1 MKKYCAKILTMIAV
15 LVLFLPME
23 VSAENGEGLKV
34 DGSGQITLV
43 SSYASEEDISSMSF
57 SLYVKAAA
65 SDKVEFRF
73 NESNG
78 KIREFRYDKESG
90 KLSVYIAGT
99 EALMKDG
106 AQSLNIGSVQV
117 LNGNGGAAAAT
128 VSVAA
133 GSLMYVDGDALK
145 WMGELE
151 PQETVQINSSG
162 TQPTPPPTAPPTTA
176 PPTQTPT
183 APPTQAPAPLPQEP
197 DNNSPQQPG
206 ATPTPQPT
214 ASPTPQPTRAPQ
226 AVQTPWPVRPSQ
238 PGTTASPSPSPEPT
252 QTPEPSG
259 ASQESDSSESMVPV
273 VGEPGDGHEAGE
285 SGGIDWV
292 FVIAIGAMALFVIVA
307 VMAVVV
313 LKKKPGFDGGNN
325 DF

>member
-1 MKKYCAKILTMIAV
+1 MKKYCAKILTMIVV

-183 APPTQAPAPLPQEP
+183 APPTEP
-197 DNNSPQQPG
+197 DNNSPQQPA

>member
-1 MKKYCAKILTMIAV
+1 MKKYCAKILTMIVV

-145 WMGELE
+145 GMGELE
-151 PQETVQINSSG
+151 PQETVQITSSG
-162 TQPTPPPTAPPTTA
+162 TPPTPPPTAPPTTA

-183 APPTQAPAPLPQEP
+183 APPTQAPAPPPQEP
-197 DNNSPQQPG
+197 DNNSPQQPA

>member
-1 MKKYCAKILTMIAV
+1 MKKYCAKILTMIVV

-176 PPTQTPT
+176 PPTQ
-183 APPTQAPAPLPQEP
+183 APAPPPQEP
-197 DNNSPQQPG
+197 DNNSPQQPA

>member
-1 MKKYCAKILTMIAV
+1 MKKYFVKILTMIVV

-133 GSLMYVDGDALK
+133 
-145 WMGELE
+145 
-151 PQETVQINSSG
+151 
-162 TQPTPPPTAPPTTA
+162 
-176 PPTQTPT
+176 
-183 APPTQAPAPLPQEP
+183 
-197 DNNSPQQPG
+197 
-206 ATPTPQPT
+206 
-214 ASPTPQPTRAPQ
+214 
-226 AVQTPWPVRPSQ
+226 
-238 PGTTASPSPSPEPT
+238 
-252 QTPEPSG
+252 
-259 ASQESDSSESMVPV
+259 
-273 VGEPGDGHEAGE
+273 
-285 SGGIDWV
+285 
-292 FVIAIGAMALFVIVA
+292 
-307 VMAVVV
+307 
-313 LKKKPGFDGGNN
+313 
-325 DF
+325 

>member
-1 MKKYCAKILTMIAV
+1 MKKYCAKILTMIVV

-176 PPTQTPT
+176 PPTQAPT
-183 APPTQAPAPLPQEP
+183 VPPTQAPAPPPQEP
-197 DNNSPQQPG
+197 DNNSPQQPA